1 MFRYLVRAE
10 TPIKR
15 EKLPER
21 QRRKVE
27 KCITLVKKR
36 VVPRMRGESP
46 VADAPERK
54 VKSVNWIWQH

>member
-10 TPIKR
+10 RPVKR

-27 KCITLVKKR
+27 KCITLVKKS

-54 VKSVNWIWQH
+54 VEKC